1 MKLPCLLAV
10 VASRV
15 VVAAVI
21 VIVVVAV
28 AVAVAAQGLDRTTGN
43 EQQLDKLTCC
53 LLHICL
59 HSLFPPTS
67 LYQCT
72 LSSASLCVSPP
83 SSLSPSLTTPLS
95 LFSNVTNCA
104 LVIFIRSCCCHC
116 QRCPCSTLSAR
127 LLQLPR
133 PPFFLLPAYRDA
145 CYRLHI
151 CNAELACACLKWL
164 MTAQLGSGSA

>member
-1 MKLPCLLAV
+1 MSRRCVCEVCVHVWWLHECGFLWEFPNSLPKAGCQVAFPWLVIIRTQMKLPCLLAV

-83 SSLSPSLTTPLS
+83 SSLSLPSISFSHSPSLC
-95 LFSNVTNCA
+95 F
-104 LVIFIRSCCCHC
+104 
-116 QRCPCSTLSAR
+116 Q
-127 LLQLPR
+127 
-133 PPFFLLPAYRDA
+133 
-145 CYRLHI
+145 
-151 CNAELACACLKWL
+151 
-164 MTAQLGSGSA
+164 